1 MDEDPEDDNPVM
13 PADALLVPWRPVL
26 MQKIAAIKERR
37 HMLHDSEN
45 PPLPEDS
52 KLVPYYPLF
61 LRRQADWRAKRI
73 AAKYTDRSRG
83 KDAGR

>member
-13 PADALLVPWRPVL
+13 PADALLVPWHPVL
-26 MQKIAAIKERR
+26 MQKIAATKKHHR
-37 HMLHDSEN
+37 MLHDPEN

-61 LRRQADWRAKRI
+61 LRRQADLRAKMI
-73 AAKYTDRSRG
+73 AAKYTDRNHG
-83 KDAGR
+83 KDTGR